1 MKKRVCQI
9 YIILLVGFV
18 WLLLAHIGHS
28 LADTPSKVVI
38 LPFKINAAEDLTYLR
53 EGLSD
58 MLTSRLAWEGK
69 VIVVDKYITQEA
81 LKGISGEIDEKS
93 ARSIGEKLEAHYVL
107 FGSLTVIGENISI
120 DGRLVD
126 IQNQVPA
133 VTIYNQSKGMDTV
146 MPTINEFIT
155 EINQKIFGRGVAA
168 PKESTPLQTPS
179 TSDIHTH
186 PERLLEDEQ
195 AAEAKD

>member
-1 MKKRVCQI
+1 MKKKTYYSTLIC
-9 YIILLVGFV
+9 VGLA
-18 WLLLAHIGHS
+18 WLLLAHIGYS
-28 LADTPSKVVI
+28 LAGTPSKVVI

-69 VIVVDKYITQEA
+69 VIIVDKYRTQEA

-93 ARSIGEKLEAHYVL
+93 ARSIGEKLGAHYVL

-120 DGRLVD
+120 DARLVD
-126 IQNQVPA
+126 IQNQAPP

-146 MPTINEFIT
+146 MPTINEFVT
-155 EINQKIFGRGVAA
+155 EINQKIFGRGVDTT
-168 PKESTPLQTPS
+168 KELPPLKTPS
-179 TSDIHTH
+179 SSDIYTH
-186 PERLLEDEQ
+186 PERLLEDGS
-195 AAEAKD
+195 